1 MSVRAFSSPRV
12 LPKPQVEPN
21 LFGFFV
27 NRSKTSWKLL
37 FEPFEVHTTVKVFTI
52 DGPGIKSIES
62 NCMPYSS
69 LSHLK
74 NSKFIKV
81 CASMLPSLVWLIQ
94 EKYRAFEGVF
104 YGVLLLYW
112 RKVFVQIPCNQNRM
126 TQLAIRND
134 DHTLINIFFL

>member
-1 MSVRAFSSPRV
+1 
-12 LPKPQVEPN
+12 
-21 LFGFFV
+21 
-27 NRSKTSWKLL
+27 
-37 FEPFEVHTTVKVFTI
+37 
-52 DGPGIKSIES
+52 
-62 NCMPYSS
+62 
-69 LSHLK
+69 
-74 NSKFIKV
+74 
-81 CASMLPSLVWLIQ
+81 MLPSLVWLIQ